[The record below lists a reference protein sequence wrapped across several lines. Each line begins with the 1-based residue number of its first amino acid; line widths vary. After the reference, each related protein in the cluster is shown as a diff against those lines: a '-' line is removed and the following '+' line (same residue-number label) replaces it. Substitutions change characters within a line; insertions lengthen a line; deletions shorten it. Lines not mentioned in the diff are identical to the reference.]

1 MSEYSYFFDT
11 TVIVHYFQKNQASKI
26 YTDRLLNEGAKAAIS
41 TITELELWIGIKED
55 EVERHEALLSL
66 LEIVDLDS
74 HIARQAGK
82 IFSQFRT
89 QGVGI
94 PDAIVAASAKFKG
107 YKLITGNHKHFESL
121 HNQGIV
127 ECEFYQV
134 I

>member
-26 YTDRLLNEGAKAAIS
+26 YIDRLLSGDAKAATS
-41 TITELELWIGIKED
+41 TITELELWVGIKED

-82 IFSQFRT
+82 IFSQFRA

-94 PDAIVAASAKFKG
+94 PDAIIAASAKFKE
-107 YKLITGNHKHFESL
+107 YKLITGNHKHFEPL
-121 HNQGIV
+121 HNHGIV
-127 ECEFYQV
+127 ECEFYLK
-134 I
+134 